1 MKTEIPVYLLK
12 HVVVP
17 FEPSVLTHTPG
28 GGERVAAHPP
38 RDARRRD
45 PVRRESPRGA
55 SEP

>member
-38 RDARRRD
+38 RDVRRRD